1 VKEYAAEEDRK
12 EAKKNFFLLLR
23 ILIIL
28 MSTMHT
34 NYIDV
39 YYAYLLPSRLLRT
52 FIMSAISL
60 NQ

>member
-1 VKEYAAEEDRK
+1 VKEYAAEDRK
-12 EAKKNFFLLLR
+12 EAKKKFFF
-23 ILIIL
+23 I
-28 MSTMHT
+28 TTHT